1 MRRRAH
7 CSDLVPV
14 LSDTATA
21 AGFHLVHLDQ
31 TGSTNTEALTR
42 AAAGETRPTWIV
54 ADRQTAGRGRRGRAW
69 TSETGNLFA
78 SLLIADPAPTSR
90 IAELCFVAALAVDDA
105 LLALDPELE
114 GRFRLKWPNDGL
126 LDGAKIVGILVEA
139 TTRGNATQAVVG
151 IGINVARH
159 PSDTPYPTTS
169 LNAAGVGVGRDA
181 VFSALS
187 RSMVTALAIWN
198 RGKGFDAIRAGWLSR
213 AYGLGGPMVVRA
225 DDKRVE
231 GIFAGLD
238 GQGRLIL
245 DTPDGRQFLNVGEV
259 VPAATGALN

>member
-1 MRRRAH
+1 MPA
-7 CSDLVPV
+7 

-21 AGFHLVHLDQ
+21 AGFQLVHLSE
-31 TGSTNTEALTR
+31 TGSTNAEALAR
-42 AAAGETRPTWIV
+42 AAAGEARPTWFV
-54 ADRQTAGRGRRGRAW
+54 ADRQTAGRGRRGRSW

-78 SLLIADPAPTSR
+78 SLLIADPAPAPR

-105 LLALDPELE
+105 LLALDPDLE
-114 GRFRLKWPNDGL
+114 SRFRLKWPNDGL
-126 LDGAKIVGILVEA
+126 LDGAKLVGILVEA
-139 TTRGNATQAVVG
+139 TTRGTATQAVIG
-151 IGINVARH
+151 IGVNVAHH

-169 LNAAGVGVGRDA
+169 LNASGVAVDRDR
-181 VFSALS
+181 VFAALS

-198 RGKGFDAIRAGWLSR
+198 RGKGFDLIRAGWLAR

-225 DDKRVE
+225 DDKRAE

-238 GQGRLIL
+238 AQGRLIL

-259 VPAATGALN
+259 VPAMTGVVH